1 MARKKI
7 KKEYIKKENDL
18 KETKNEKK
26 EEKSEETL
34 LKKYENLQNEYNALK
49 DKYLRTVAE
58 FENFR
63 RRSLA
68 EKSDWIKYANEKL
81 ILKICEVLDNFERA
95 LSNETEENQF
105 DAFKKGVELI
115 YNQLQD
121 IIKKEG
127 VEKIEALNKEFDP
140 KYHEALA
147 HIPSEEDEN
156 KVVAIIQN
164 GYKMKDKVIRPVRV
178 AVSNGQKP
186 EKPKEEKE

>member
-7 KKEYIKKENDL
+7 KKEDIKKENDL
-18 KETKNEKK
+18 KETKNEMK